1 MARGYFLNQSMKDT
15 LPMQMA
21 GFFIADRI
29 CAMEKPDRVTIVGCL
44 KCLKFTQSIEHKT
57 N

>member
-1 MARGYFLNQSMKDT
+1 MKDT